1 MRFACRD
8 CGSAYPDQGL
18 PYHCPECGG
27 VYDFAQTLRW
37 NGENASRQ
45 GLARFEVTL
54 GSEYCGISLGE
65 GNTPLVAADVHG
77 LPVYFKCEY
86 SNPTGS
92 FKDRGAAALVS
103 FLVSRSVKDSIE
115 DSSGNAGSAFAAY
128 AARAGVR
135 GTVFVPQSASG
146 RKRRQ
151 IEAYG
156 GQLMGVPGP
165 RSQAALAA
173 RRAADG
179 GAVYASHAY
188 LPQQLLGYTTL
199 AFEIHR
205 QLGLPPGCVVVPV
218 GQGGLLL
225 GLSRGFAAL
234 ASAGIIGPVPM
245 LIGVQSLACAPLA
258 AGFDPSVARRNGFG
272 NGQTVAEGV
281 RVTAPLRL
289 REVVAAVRETS
300 GQILAAPEDAVLGGR
315 DALSRLGFYVE
326 PTSALVWY
334 AIDTLLPE
342 LPRPVVLVLTGSGYK
357 AAAR

>member
-1 MRFACRD
+1 
-8 CGSAYPDQGL
+8 
-18 PYHCPECGG
+18 
-27 VYDFAQTLRW
+27 
-37 NGENASRQ
+37 
-45 GLARFEVTL
+45 
-54 GSEYCGISLGE
+54 
-65 GNTPLVAADVHG
+65 
-77 LPVYFKCEY
+77 
-86 SNPTGS
+86 
-92 FKDRGAAALVS
+92 
-103 FLVSRSVKDSIE
+103 
-115 DSSGNAGSAFAAY
+115 
-128 AARAGVR
+128 
-135 GTVFVPQSASG
+135 
-146 RKRRQ
+146 
-151 IEAYG
+151 
-156 GQLMGVPGP
+156 
-165 RSQAALAA
+165 
-173 RRAADG
+173 
-179 GAVYASHAY
+179 
-188 LPQQLLGYTTL
+188 
-199 AFEIHR
+199 
-205 QLGLPPGCVVVPV
+205 VVPV

-357 AAAR
+357 AAAQ